1 MERRKVLIGDG
12 SSFIR
17 IMLGGVLE
25 TLGFEVVA
33 TAKDGQ
39 ECVDRSMEFKPQI
52 VLLDLAIADVDDFAA
67 VRAIAQD
74 NPSSAII
81 LMIPE
86 QQDIPEVIVDAV
98 RAGVSGY
105 IKKPLSPEDIKRR
118 IEGTLR
124 R

>member
-1 MERRKVLIGDG
+1 MERRKVLIADG

-17 IMLGGVLE
+17 ITLGSVLE

-33 TAKDGQ
+33 TAKEGQ
-39 ECVDRSMEFKPQI
+39 ECVDRCLEIKPQI
-52 VLLDLAIADVDDFAA
+52 VLLDLAIADVGNFAA
-67 VRAIAQD
+67 VRAIVQD
-74 NPSSAII
+74 NPLSAII
-81 LMIPE
+81 LMVPE
-86 QQDIPEVIVDAV
+86 QLDIPEVIVDAV